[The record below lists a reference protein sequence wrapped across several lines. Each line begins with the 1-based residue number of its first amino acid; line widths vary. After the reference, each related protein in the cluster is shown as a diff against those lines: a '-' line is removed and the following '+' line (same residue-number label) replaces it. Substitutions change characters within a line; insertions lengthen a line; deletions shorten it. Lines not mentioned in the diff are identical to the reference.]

1 MTNGSRNLD
10 IDKNMMIMKRI
21 LFVFGIILMSFSAE
35 AQESKWGNS
44 IADSV
49 SCFQNYNI
57 MGSYYQSKDYA
68 EAYDAWKALYETC
81 PSANI
86 RIYTY
91 GDNIIEAK
99 IKEAADDATKNA
111 LIQELLGLYDAFA
124 INFPK
129 EKSNALSSKAYHFY
143 NYYRKNADSVSKAV
157 VMFEEAK
164 ALLGDTMSVAHT
176 DRYFQANVKEF
187 NKTKDVDRLFEVY
200 NSVLVTLEFNFNTF
214 NVQNYSMEL
223 KADSVLD
230 FIAYAD
236 SIRPGVEVEKNAF
249 DAKLAIYDS
258 INAYNNSS
266 NKRMKKAAKLPPLVK
281 PVMDARMQE
290 LVGVLDK
297 ADELRTK
304 YELDEQGLTSIDKR
318 KISNNEIRLRNI
330 TKVQRNIDKILSP
343 LLTCNKLTLI
353 YNEEAFEQNK
363 DNIDWLKRAG
373 NLLQKERVGAD
384 GELTSCT
391 DNPVFISIA
400 ETLYKI
406 EPSAQAALNMAK
418 LGVNKSDWA
427 MAKKYYTE
435 AIEQEEDLRRKANS
449 YMGLAYVNQKMG
461 SLSSAKSNCLKAG
474 QLRKNWG
481 SPYLY
486 LATLYAE
493 AAGTCGANA
502 VEKNAVYWAAINKL
516 SYARSIDPTVAT
528 KAAKLISAYSQQIPD
543 KGISFQLGYKEGD
556 KISIGCWVNETV
568 SVKFY

>member
-1 MTNGSRNLD
+1 
-10 IDKNMMIMKRI
+10 MKRI
-21 LFVFGIILMSFSAE
+21 LFVFGILLMSYSAQ

-99 IKEAADDATKNA
+99 IKEASDDATKNA
-111 LIQELLGLYDAFA
+111 LIQELLSLYDAFA
-124 INFPK
+124 VHFPK
-129 EKSNALSSKAYHFY
+129 EKANAISSKAYHFY
-143 NYYRKNADSVSKAV
+143 NYYRKNSDSVSKAV

-164 ALLGDTMSVAHT
+164 SLLGDTMSVAHT

-214 NVQNYSMEL
+214 NVENYNIEL

-236 SIRPGVEVEKNAF
+236 SIRPATEAAKAKF
-249 DAKLAIYDS
+249 DATLAVYDS
-258 INAYNNSS
+258 TNAYNNSS
-266 NKRMKKAAKLPPLVK
+266 KKRLKKAEKLAPLVK
-281 PVMDARMQE
+281 PELDATTQE
-290 LVGVLDK
+290 LVSVLEK
-297 ADELRTK
+297 ADELKTK
-304 YELDEQGLTSIDKR
+304 YELDEQGLTSVDKR
-318 KISNNEIRLRNI
+318 KMSNNEIRLRNI
-330 TKVQRNIDKILSP
+330 TKVQRNIEKILSP

-363 DNIDWLKRAG
+363 DNVEWLKRAG
-373 NLLQKERVGAD
+373 NLLQKERLGDD

-400 ETLYKI
+400 ETLYEI

-435 AIEQEEDLRRKANS
+435 AIEQEEDLRRKANT

-461 SLSSAKSNCLKAG
+461 ALSSAKSNCLKAG

-481 SPYLY
+481 NPYLY
-486 LATLYAE
+486 LATIYAD
-493 AAGTCGANA
+493 AAGSCGSNA

-516 SYARSIDPTVAT
+516 SYARSIDPSIAD

-556 KISIGCWVNETV
+556 KITIGCWINEAV

>member
-1 MTNGSRNLD
+1 
-10 IDKNMMIMKRI
+10 MKRI
-21 LFVFGIILMSFSAE
+21 LFVFGILLMSYSAQ

-99 IKEAADDATKNA
+99 IKEASDDATKNA
-111 LIQELLGLYDAFA
+111 LIQELLSLYDAFA
-124 INFPK
+124 VHFPK
-129 EKSNALSSKAYHFY
+129 EKANAISSKAYHFY
-143 NYYRKNADSVSKAV
+143 NYYRKNSDSVSKAV

-164 ALLGDTMSVAHT
+164 SLVGDTMSVAHT

-214 NVQNYSMEL
+214 NVENYNIEL

-236 SIRPGVEVEKNAF
+236 SIRPATEAAKAKF
-249 DAKLAIYDS
+249 DATLAVYDS
-258 INAYNNSS
+258 TNAYNNSS
-266 NKRMKKAAKLPPLVK
+266 KKRLKKAAKLPPLVK
-281 PVMDARMQE
+281 PELDATTQE
-290 LVGVLDK
+290 LVSVLEK
-297 ADELRTK
+297 ADELKTK
-304 YELDEQGLTSIDKR
+304 YELDEQGLTSVDKR
-318 KISNNEIRLRNI
+318 KMSNNEIRLRNI
-330 TKVQRNIDKILSP
+330 TKVQRNIEKILSP

-363 DNIDWLKRAG
+363 DNVEWLKRAG
-373 NLLQKERVGAD
+373 NLLQKERLGDD

-400 ETLYKI
+400 ETLYEI

-435 AIEQEEDLRRKANS
+435 AIEQEEDLRRKANT

-461 SLSSAKSNCLKAG
+461 ALSSAKSNCLKAG

-481 SPYLY
+481 NPYLY
-486 LATLYAE
+486 LATIYAD
-493 AAGTCGANA
+493 AAGSCGSNA

-516 SYARSIDPTVAT
+516 SYARSIDPSIAD

-556 KISIGCWVNETV
+556 KITIGCWINEAV

>member
-1 MTNGSRNLD
+1 
-10 IDKNMMIMKRI
+10 MIMKRI
-21 LFVFGIILMSFSAE
+21 LFVFGILLMSFSAQ

-99 IKEAADDATKNA
+99 IKEASDDASKNA
-111 LIQELLGLYDAFA
+111 LIQELLSLYDAFA
-124 INFPK
+124 VHFPK
-129 EKSNALSSKAYHFY
+129 EKANAISSKAYHFY
-143 NYYRKNADSVSKAV
+143 NYYRKNSDSVSKAV

-164 ALLGDTMSVAHT
+164 SLLGDTMSVAHT

-214 NVQNYSMEL
+214 NVENYTIEL

-236 SIRPGVEVEKNAF
+236 SIRPATELAKAEF
-249 DAKLAIYDS
+249 DAKLAVYDS
-258 INAYNNSS
+258 TNAYNNSS
-266 NKRMKKAAKLPPLVK
+266 KKRIKKAAKLPPLVK
-281 PVMDARMQE
+281 PELDATTQE
-290 LVGVLDK
+290 LISVLEK
-297 ADELRTK
+297 ADELKTK
-304 YELDEQGLTSIDKR
+304 YELDEKGLTSVDKR
-318 KISNNEIRLRNI
+318 KMSNNEIRLRNI
-330 TKVQRNIDKILSP
+330 TKVQRNIEKILSP

-353 YNEEAFEQNK
+353 YNEEAFEENK
-363 DNIDWLKRAG
+363 DNVEWLKRAG
-373 NLLQKERVGAD
+373 NLLQKERVGDD

-400 ETLYKI
+400 ETLYEI

-435 AIEQEEDLRRKANS
+435 AIEQEEDLRRKANT

-461 SLSSAKSNCLKAG
+461 ALSSAKSNCLKAG

-481 SPYLY
+481 NPYLY
-486 LATLYAE
+486 LATIYAD
-493 AAGTCGANA
+493 AAGSCGSNA

-516 SYARSIDPTVAT
+516 SYARSIDPSIAD

-556 KISIGCWVNETV
+556 KINIGCWINETV

>member
-1 MTNGSRNLD
+1 
-10 IDKNMMIMKRI
+10 MIMKRI
-21 LFVFGIILMSFSAE
+21 LFVFGILLMSFSAQ

-68 EAYDAWKALYETC
+68 EAYDAWKALFETC

-99 IKEAADDATKNA
+99 IKETNDDAAKNV
-111 LIQELLGLYDAFA
+111 LIQELLALYDAFA
-124 INFPK
+124 LHFPE
-129 EKSNALSSKAYHFY
+129 EKANAMSSKAYHFY
-143 NYYRKNADSVSKAV
+143 NYYKKDADSISKAV
-157 VMFEEAK
+157 IMFDEAK
-164 ALLGDTMSVAHT
+164 SLLGDTMSVAHT

-200 NSVLVTLEFNFNTF
+200 NSVLVSLEFNFNTF
-214 NVQNYSMEL
+214 NVENYTIEL
-223 KADSVLD
+223 KADSVLG

-236 SIRPGVEVEKNAF
+236 SIRPTAEA
-249 DAKLAIYDS
+249 AKAAYDLELAAYDS
-258 INAYNNSS
+258 TNAYNNSS
-266 NKRMKKAAKLPPLVK
+266 KKRMKQAAKLPPLVK
-281 PVMDARMQE
+281 PEMDAATQA
-290 LVGVLDK
+290 LVSVLEK
-297 ADELRTK
+297 ADELKTK
-304 YELDEQGLTSIDKR
+304 YELDEQGLTSVDKR

-330 TKVQRNIDKILSP
+330 TKVQSNIEKILSP
-343 LLTCNKLTLI
+343 LLTCDKLTLI

-363 DNIDWLKRAG
+363 DNIEWLKRAG
-373 NLLQKERVGAD
+373 NLLQKERVGD
-384 GELTSCT
+384 NGEMTSCT

-400 ETLYKI
+400 ETLYEI

-461 SLSSAKSNCLKAG
+461 ALSAAKSNCLKAG
-474 QLRKNWG
+474 QLRKDWG
-481 SPYLY
+481 NPYLY

-516 SYARSIDPTVAT
+516 SYARSIDPSIAN
-528 KAAKLISAYSQQIPD
+528 KAAKLISAYTQQIPD

-556 KISIGCWVNETV
+556 KINIGCWINETV

>member
-1 MTNGSRNLD
+1 
-10 IDKNMMIMKRI
+10 MIMKRI
-21 LFVFGIILMSFSAE
+21 LFVFGILLMSFSVQ

-99 IKEAADDATKNA
+99 IKEASDDATKNV
-111 LIQELLGLYDAFA
+111 LIQELLSLYDAFA
-124 INFPK
+124 VHFPK
-129 EKSNALSSKAYHFY
+129 EKANALSSKAYHFY
-143 NYYRKNADSVSKAV
+143 NYYRKNSDSVSKAV
-157 VMFEEAK
+157 VMFEQAK
-164 ALLGDTMSVAHT
+164 SLLGDTMSVAHT

-214 NVQNYSMEL
+214 NVESYNIEL
-223 KADSVLD
+223 KADSVLE

-236 SIRPGVEVEKNAF
+236 SIRPTTEAAKAEF
-249 DAKLAIYDS
+249 DATLAVYDS
-258 INAYNNSS
+258 TNAYNNSS
-266 NKRMKKAAKLPPLVK
+266 KKRLKKAAKLPPLVK
-281 PVMDARMQE
+281 PELDATTQE
-290 LVGVLDK
+290 LVSVLEK
-297 ADELRTK
+297 ADELKTK
-304 YELDEQGLTSIDKR
+304 YELDEQGLTSVDKR
-318 KISNNEIRLRNI
+318 KMSNNEIRLRNI
-330 TKVQRNIDKILSP
+330 TKVQRNIEKILSP

-363 DNIDWLKRAG
+363 DNVEWLKRAG
-373 NLLQKERVGAD
+373 NLLQKERMGDD

-400 ETLYKI
+400 ETLYEI

-435 AIEQEEDLRRKANS
+435 AIEQEEDLRRKANT

-461 SLSSAKSNCLKAG
+461 ALSSAKSNCLKAG

-481 SPYLY
+481 NPYLY
-486 LATLYAE
+486 LATIYAD
-493 AAGTCGANA
+493 AAGSCGSNA

-516 SYARSIDPTVAT
+516 SYARSIDPSIAD

-556 KISIGCWVNETV
+556 KINIGCWINEAV

>member
-1 MTNGSRNLD
+1 
-10 IDKNMMIMKRI
+10 MKRI
-21 LFVFGIILMSFSAE
+21 LFVFGILLMSFSAQ

-99 IKEAADDATKNA
+99 IKEASDDATKNA
-111 LIQELLGLYDAFA
+111 LIQELLSLYDAFA
-124 INFPK
+124 VHFPK
-129 EKSNALSSKAYHFY
+129 EKSNAISSKAYHFY
-143 NYYRKNADSVSKAV
+143 NYYRKNSDSVSKAV

-164 ALLGDTMSVAHT
+164 SLLGDTMSVAHT

-214 NVQNYSMEL
+214 NVENYNIEL

-236 SIRPGVEVEKNAF
+236 SIRPATEAAKAKF
-249 DAKLAIYDS
+249 DATLAVYDS
-258 INAYNNSS
+258 TNAYNNSS
-266 NKRMKKAAKLPPLVK
+266 KKRLKKAAKLPPLVK
-281 PVMDARMQE
+281 PELDATTQE
-290 LVGVLDK
+290 LVSVLEK
-297 ADELRTK
+297 ADELKTK
-304 YELDEQGLTSIDKR
+304 YELDEQGLTSVDKR
-318 KISNNEIRLRNI
+318 KMSNNEIRLRNI
-330 TKVQRNIDKILSP
+330 TKVQRNIEKILSP

-363 DNIDWLKRAG
+363 DNVEWLKRAG
-373 NLLQKERVGAD
+373 NLLQKERLGDD

-400 ETLYKI
+400 ETLYEI

-435 AIEQEEDLRRKANS
+435 AIEQEEDLRRKANT

-461 SLSSAKSNCLKAG
+461 ALSSAKSNCLKAG

-481 SPYLY
+481 NPYLY
-486 LATLYAE
+486 LATIYAD
-493 AAGTCGANA
+493 AAGSCGSNA

-516 SYARSIDPTVAT
+516 SYARSIDPSIAD

-556 KISIGCWVNETV
+556 KITIGCWINEAV

>member
-1 MTNGSRNLD
+1 
-10 IDKNMMIMKRI
+10 MKRI
-21 LFVFGIILMSFSAE
+21 LFVFGILLMSFSAQ

-99 IKEAADDATKNA
+99 IKETNDDAAKNV
-111 LIQELLGLYDAFA
+111 LIQELLALYDAFA
-124 INFPK
+124 LHFPE
-129 EKSNALSSKAYHFY
+129 EKANAMSSKAYHFY
-143 NYYRKNADSVSKAV
+143 DYYKKDADSISKAV
-157 VMFEEAK
+157 VMFDEAK
-164 ALLGDTMSVAHT
+164 SLLGDTMSVAHT

-200 NSVLVTLEFNFNTF
+200 NSVLVSLEFNFNTF
-214 NVQNYSMEL
+214 NVENYTIEL
-223 KADSVLD
+223 KADSVLG

-236 SIRPGVEVEKNAF
+236 SIRPTAEA
-249 DAKLAIYDS
+249 AKAAYDLELAAYDS
-258 INAYNNSS
+258 TNAYNNSS
-266 NKRMKKAAKLPPLVK
+266 KKRMKQAAKLPPLVK
-281 PVMDARMQE
+281 PEMDATTQA
-290 LVGVLDK
+290 LVSVLEK
-297 ADELRTK
+297 ADELKTK
-304 YELDEQGLTSIDKR
+304 YELDEQGLTSVDKR

-330 TKVQRNIDKILSP
+330 TKVQSNIEKILSP
-343 LLTCNKLTLI
+343 LLTCDKLTLI

-363 DNIDWLKRAG
+363 DNIEWLKRAG
-373 NLLQKERVGAD
+373 NLLQKERVGD
-384 GELTSCT
+384 NGEMTSCT

-400 ETLYKI
+400 ETLYEI

-461 SLSSAKSNCLKAG
+461 ALSAAKSNCLKAG
-474 QLRKNWG
+474 QLRKDWG
-481 SPYLY
+481 NPYLY

-516 SYARSIDPTVAT
+516 SYARSIDPSIAN
-528 KAAKLISAYSQQIPD
+528 KAAKLISAYTQQIPD

-556 KISIGCWVNETV
+556 KINIGCWINETV

>member
-10 IDKNMMIMKRI
+10 IDKNVMIMKRI
-21 LFVFGIILMSFSAE
+21 LFVFGILLMSFSAQ

-99 IKEAADDATKNA
+99 IKEASDDATKNV
-111 LIQELLGLYDAFA
+111 LIQELLSLYDAFA
-124 INFPK
+124 VHFPK
-129 EKSNALSSKAYHFY
+129 EKANAISSKAYHFY
-143 NYYRKNADSVSKAV
+143 NYYRNNSDSVSKAV

-164 ALLGDTMSVAHT
+164 SLLGDSMSVAHT
-176 DRYFQANVKEF
+176 YGYFQANVKEF
-187 NKTKDVDRLFEVY
+187 NKTKDVNRLFEVY
-200 NSVLVTLEFNFNTF
+200 NSVLVTLEFDFNTF
-214 NVQNYSMEL
+214 NVENYNIQL

-236 SIRPGVEVEKNAF
+236 SIRPATEVAKAEF

-258 INAYNNSS
+258 TNAYNNSS
-266 NKRMKKAAKLPPLVK
+266 KKRIKKAAKLPPLVK
-281 PVMDARMQE
+281 PELDATTQE
-290 LVGVLDK
+290 LVSVLEK

-304 YELDEQGLTSIDKR
+304 YELDEQGLTSVDKR

-330 TKVQRNIDKILSP
+330 TKVQRNIEKILSP
-343 LLTCNKLTLI
+343 LLTCEKLTLI
-353 YNEEAFEQNK
+353 YNDAAFEENK
-363 DNIDWLKRAG
+363 DDIEWLKRAG
-373 NLLQKERVGAD
+373 NLLQKERVGDD

-400 ETLYKI
+400 ETLYEL
-406 EPSAQAALNMAK
+406 EPSAQAALKMAK
-418 LGVNKSDWA
+418 LDVNKGDWA

-435 AIEQEEDLRRKANS
+435 AIEQEEDLRRKANT

-461 SLSSAKSNCLKAG
+461 ALSSAKSNCLKAG

-486 LATLYAE
+486 LATIYAD
-493 AAGTCGANA
+493 AAGSCGSNA

-516 SYARSIDPTVAT
+516 SYARSIDPSIAD
-528 KAAKLISAYSQQIPD
+528 KAAKLISVYSQQIPD

-556 KISIGCWVNETV
+556 KINIGCWINETV

>member
-1 MTNGSRNLD
+1 
-10 IDKNMMIMKRI
+10 MIMKRI
-21 LFVFGIILMSFSAE
+21 LFVFGILLMSFSAQ

-99 IKEAADDATKNA
+99 IKEASDDASKNA
-111 LIQELLGLYDAFA
+111 LIQELLSLYDAFA
-124 INFPK
+124 VHFPK
-129 EKSNALSSKAYHFY
+129 EKANAISSKAYHFY
-143 NYYRKNADSVSKAV
+143 NYYRKNSDSVSKAV

-164 ALLGDTMSVAHT
+164 SLLGDTMSVAHT

-214 NVQNYSMEL
+214 NVENYNIEL

-236 SIRPGVEVEKNAF
+236 SIRPATEAAKAKF
-249 DAKLAIYDS
+249 DATLAVYDS
-258 INAYNNSS
+258 TNAYNNSS
-266 NKRMKKAAKLPPLVK
+266 KKRLKKAAKLAPLVK
-281 PVMDARMQE
+281 PELDATTQE
-290 LVGVLDK
+290 LVSVLEK
-297 ADELRTK
+297 ADELKTK
-304 YELDEQGLTSIDKR
+304 YELDEQGLTSVDKR
-318 KISNNEIRLRNI
+318 KMSNNEIRLRNI
-330 TKVQRNIDKILSP
+330 TKVQRNIEKILSP

-363 DNIDWLKRAG
+363 DNVEWLKRAG
-373 NLLQKERVGAD
+373 NLLQKERLGDD

-400 ETLYKI
+400 ETLYEI

-435 AIEQEEDLRRKANS
+435 AIEQEEDLRRKANT

-461 SLSSAKSNCLKAG
+461 ALSSAKSNCLKAG

-481 SPYLY
+481 NPYLY
-486 LATLYAE
+486 LATIYAD
-493 AAGTCGANA
+493 AAGSCGSNA

-516 SYARSIDPTVAT
+516 SYARSIDPSIAD

-556 KISIGCWVNETV
+556 KIKLGCWINETV

>member
-1 MTNGSRNLD
+1 
-10 IDKNMMIMKRI
+10 MKRI
-21 LFVFGIILMSFSAE
+21 LFVFGILLMSYSAQ

-99 IKEAADDATKNA
+99 IKEASDDATKNA
-111 LIQELLGLYDAFA
+111 LIQELLSLYDAFA
-124 INFPK
+124 VHFPK
-129 EKSNALSSKAYHFY
+129 EKANAISSKAYHFY
-143 NYYRKNADSVSKAV
+143 NYYRKNSDSVSKAV

-164 ALLGDTMSVAHT
+164 SLLGDTMSVAHT

-214 NVQNYSMEL
+214 NVENYNIEL
-223 KADSVLD
+223 KADYVLD

-236 SIRPGVEVEKNAF
+236 SIRPATEAAKAKF
-249 DAKLAIYDS
+249 DATLAVYDS
-258 INAYNNSS
+258 TNAYNNSS
-266 NKRMKKAAKLPPLVK
+266 KKRLKKAAKLPPLVK
-281 PVMDARMQE
+281 PELDATTQE
-290 LVGVLDK
+290 LVSVLEK
-297 ADELRTK
+297 ADELKTK
-304 YELDEQGLTSIDKR
+304 YELDEQGLTSVDKR
-318 KISNNEIRLRNI
+318 KMSNNEIRLRNI
-330 TKVQRNIDKILSP
+330 TKVQRNIEKILSP

-363 DNIDWLKRAG
+363 DNVEWLKRAG
-373 NLLQKERVGAD
+373 NLLQKERLGDD

-400 ETLYKI
+400 ETLYEI

-435 AIEQEEDLRRKANS
+435 AIEQEEDLRRKANT

-461 SLSSAKSNCLKAG
+461 ALSSAKSNCLKAG

-481 SPYLY
+481 NPYLY
-486 LATLYAE
+486 LATIYAD
-493 AAGTCGANA
+493 AAGSCGSNA

-516 SYARSIDPTVAT
+516 SYARSIDPSIAD

-556 KISIGCWVNETV
+556 KITIGCWINEAV

>member
-1 MTNGSRNLD
+1 
-10 IDKNMMIMKRI
+10 MKRI
-21 LFVFGIILMSFSAE
+21 LFVFGILLMSYSAQ

-99 IKEAADDATKNA
+99 IKEASDDATKNA
-111 LIQELLGLYDAFA
+111 LIQELLSLYDAFA
-124 INFPK
+124 VHFPK
-129 EKSNALSSKAYHFY
+129 EKANAISSKAYHFY
-143 NYYRKNADSVSKAV
+143 NYYRKNSDSVSKAV

-164 ALLGDTMSVAHT
+164 SLLGDTMSVAHT

-214 NVQNYSMEL
+214 NVENYNIEL

-236 SIRPGVEVEKNAF
+236 SIRPATEAAKAKF
-249 DAKLAIYDS
+249 DATLAVYDS
-258 INAYNNSS
+258 TNAYNNSS
-266 NKRMKKAAKLPPLVK
+266 KKRLKKAAKLPPLVK
-281 PVMDARMQE
+281 PELDATTQE
-290 LVGVLDK
+290 LVSVLEK
-297 ADELRTK
+297 ADELKTK
-304 YELDEQGLTSIDKR
+304 YELDEQGLTSVDKR
-318 KISNNEIRLRNI
+318 KMSNNEIRLRNI
-330 TKVQRNIDKILSP
+330 TKVQRNIEKILSP

-363 DNIDWLKRAG
+363 DNVEWLKRAG
-373 NLLQKERVGAD
+373 NLLQKERMGDD

-400 ETLYKI
+400 ETLYEI

-435 AIEQEEDLRRKANS
+435 AIEQEEDLRRKANT

-461 SLSSAKSNCLKAG
+461 ALSSAKSNCLKAG

-481 SPYLY
+481 NPYLY
-486 LATLYAE
+486 LATIYAD
-493 AAGTCGANA
+493 AAGSCGSNA

-516 SYARSIDPTVAT
+516 SYARSIDPSIAD

-556 KISIGCWVNETV
+556 KITIGCWINEAV

>member
-1 MTNGSRNLD
+1 
-10 IDKNMMIMKRI
+10 MKRI
-21 LFVFGIILMSFSAE
+21 LFVFGILLMSFSAQ

-99 IKEAADDATKNA
+99 IKETNDDAAKNV
-111 LIQELLGLYDAFA
+111 LIQELLALYDAFA
-124 INFPK
+124 LHFPE
-129 EKSNALSSKAYHFY
+129 EKANAMSSKAYHFY
-143 NYYRKNADSVSKAV
+143 NYYKKDADSISKAV
-157 VMFEEAK
+157 VMFDEAK
-164 ALLGDTMSVAHT
+164 SLLGDTMSVAHT

-200 NSVLVTLEFNFNTF
+200 NSVLVSLEFNFNTF
-214 NVQNYSMEL
+214 NVENYTIEL
-223 KADSVLD
+223 KADSVLG

-236 SIRPGVEVEKNAF
+236 SIRPTAEA
-249 DAKLAIYDS
+249 AKAAYELELAAYDS
-258 INAYNNSS
+258 TNAYNNSS
-266 NKRMKKAAKLPPLVK
+266 KKRMKQAAKLPPLVK
-281 PVMDARMQE
+281 PEMDATTQE
-290 LVGVLDK
+290 LVSVLEK
-297 ADELRTK
+297 ADELKTK
-304 YELDEQGLTSIDKR
+304 YELDEQGLTSVDKR

-330 TKVQRNIDKILSP
+330 SKVQSNIEKILSP

-363 DNIDWLKRAG
+363 DNIEWLKRAG
-373 NLLQKERVGAD
+373 NLLQKERVGD
-384 GELTSCT
+384 NGEMTSCT

-400 ETLYKI
+400 ETLYEI

-461 SLSSAKSNCLKAG
+461 ALSAAKSNCLKAG
-474 QLRKNWG
+474 QLRKDWG
-481 SPYLY
+481 NPYLY

-516 SYARSIDPTVAT
+516 SYARSIDPSIAN
-528 KAAKLISAYSQQIPD
+528 KAAKLISAYTQQIPD

-556 KISIGCWVNETV
+556 KINIGCWINETV

>member
-1 MTNGSRNLD
+1 
-10 IDKNMMIMKRI
+10 MKRI
-21 LFVFGIILMSFSAE
+21 LFVFGILLMSFSAQ

-99 IKEAADDATKNA
+99 IKETNDDAAKNV
-111 LIQELLGLYDAFA
+111 LIQELLALYDAFA
-124 INFPK
+124 LHFPE
-129 EKSNALSSKAYHFY
+129 EKANAMSSKAYHFY
-143 NYYRKNADSVSKAV
+143 NYYKKDADSISKAV
-157 VMFEEAK
+157 VMFDEAK
-164 ALLGDTMSVAHT
+164 SLLGDTMSVAHT

-200 NSVLVTLEFNFNTF
+200 NSVLVSLEFNFNTF
-214 NVQNYSMEL
+214 NVENYTIEL
-223 KADSVLD
+223 KADSVLG

-236 SIRPGVEVEKNAF
+236 SIRPTAEA
-249 DAKLAIYDS
+249 AKAAYDLELAAYDS
-258 INAYNNSS
+258 TNAYNNSS
-266 NKRMKKAAKLPPLVK
+266 KKRMKQAAKLPPLVK
-281 PVMDARMQE
+281 PEMDATTQA
-290 LVGVLDK
+290 LVSVLEK
-297 ADELRTK
+297 ADELKTK
-304 YELDEQGLTSIDKR
+304 YELDEQGLTSVDKR

-330 TKVQRNIDKILSP
+330 TKVQSNIEKILSP
-343 LLTCNKLTLI
+343 LLTCDKLTLI

-363 DNIDWLKRAG
+363 DNIEWLKRAG
-373 NLLQKERVGAD
+373 NLLQKERVGD
-384 GELTSCT
+384 NGEMTSCT

-400 ETLYKI
+400 ETLYEI

-461 SLSSAKSNCLKAG
+461 ALSAAKSNCLKAG
-474 QLRKNWG
+474 QLRKDWG
-481 SPYLY
+481 NPYLY

-516 SYARSIDPTVAT
+516 SYARSVDPSIAN
-528 KAAKLISAYSQQIPD
+528 KAAKLISAYTQQIPD

-556 KISIGCWVNETV
+556 KINIGCWINETV

>member
-1 MTNGSRNLD
+1 
-10 IDKNMMIMKRI
+10 MIMKRI
-21 LFVFGIILMSFSAE
+21 LFVFGILLMSFSAQ

-99 IKEAADDATKNA
+99 IKETNDDAAKNV
-111 LIQELLGLYDAFA
+111 LIQELLALYDAFA
-124 INFPK
+124 LHFPE
-129 EKSNALSSKAYHFY
+129 EKANAMSSKAYHFY
-143 NYYRKNADSVSKAV
+143 NYYKKDADSISKAV
-157 VMFEEAK
+157 VMFDEAK
-164 ALLGDTMSVAHT
+164 SLLGDTMSVAHT

-200 NSVLVTLEFNFNTF
+200 NSVLVSLEFNFNTF
-214 NVQNYSMEL
+214 NVENYTIEL
-223 KADSVLD
+223 KADSVLG

-236 SIRPGVEVEKNAF
+236 SIRPMAEA
-249 DAKLAIYDS
+249 AKAAYELELAAYDS
-258 INAYNNSS
+258 TNAYNNSS
-266 NKRMKKAAKLPPLVK
+266 KKRMKQAAKLPPLVK
-281 PVMDARMQE
+281 PEMDATTQE
-290 LVGVLDK
+290 LVSVLEK
-297 ADELRTK
+297 ADELKTK
-304 YELDEQGLTSIDKR
+304 YELDEQGLTSVDKR

-330 TKVQRNIDKILSP
+330 SKVQSNIEKILSP

-363 DNIDWLKRAG
+363 DNIEWLKRAG
-373 NLLQKERVGAD
+373 NLLQKERVGD
-384 GELTSCT
+384 NGEMTSCT

-400 ETLYKI
+400 ETLYEI

-461 SLSSAKSNCLKAG
+461 ALSAAKSNCLKAG
-474 QLRKNWG
+474 QLRKDWG

-516 SYARSIDPTVAT
+516 SYARSIDPSIAN
-528 KAAKLISAYSQQIPD
+528 KAAKLISAYTQQIPD

-556 KISIGCWVNETV
+556 KINIGCWINETV

>member
-1 MTNGSRNLD
+1 
-10 IDKNMMIMKRI
+10 MIMKRI
-21 LFVFGIILMSFSAE
+21 LFVFGILLMSFSVQ

-99 IKEAADDATKNA
+99 IKETNDDAAKNV
-111 LIQELLGLYDAFA
+111 LIQELLALYDAFA
-124 INFPK
+124 LHFPE
-129 EKSNALSSKAYHFY
+129 EKANAMSSKAYHFY
-143 NYYRKNADSVSKAV
+143 NYYKKDADSISKAV
-157 VMFEEAK
+157 VMFDEAK
-164 ALLGDTMSVAHT
+164 SLLGDTMSVAHT

-200 NSVLVTLEFNFNTF
+200 NSVLVSLEFNFNTF
-214 NVQNYSMEL
+214 NVENYTIEL
-223 KADSVLD
+223 KADSVLG

-236 SIRPGVEVEKNAF
+236 SIRPTAEA
-249 DAKLAIYDS
+249 AKAAYDLELAAYDS
-258 INAYNNSS
+258 TNAYNNSS
-266 NKRMKKAAKLPPLVK
+266 KKRMKQAAKLPPLVK
-281 PVMDARMQE
+281 PEMDATTQA
-290 LVGVLDK
+290 LVSVLEK
-297 ADELRTK
+297 ADELKTK
-304 YELDEQGLTSIDKR
+304 YELDEQGLTSVDKR

-330 TKVQRNIDKILSP
+330 TKVQSNIEKILSP
-343 LLTCNKLTLI
+343 LLTCDKLTLI

-363 DNIDWLKRAG
+363 DNIEWLKRAG
-373 NLLQKERVGAD
+373 NLLQKERVGD
-384 GELTSCT
+384 NGEMTSCT

-400 ETLYKI
+400 ETLYEI

-461 SLSSAKSNCLKAG
+461 ALSAAKSNCLKAG
-474 QLRKNWG
+474 QLRKDWG
-481 SPYLY
+481 NPYLY

-516 SYARSIDPTVAT
+516 SYARSIDPSIAN
-528 KAAKLISAYSQQIPD
+528 KAAKLISAYTQQIPD

-556 KISIGCWVNETV
+556 KINIGCWINETV

>member
-1 MTNGSRNLD
+1 
-10 IDKNMMIMKRI
+10 MKRI
-21 LFVFGIILMSFSAE
+21 LFVFGILLMSFSVQ

-99 IKEAADDATKNA
+99 IKEASDDATKNA
-111 LIQELLGLYDAFA
+111 LIQELLSLYDAFA
-124 INFPK
+124 VHFPE
-129 EKSNALSSKAYHFY
+129 EKANAISSKAYHFY
-143 NYYRKNADSVSKAV
+143 NYYRKNSDSVSKAV

-164 ALLGDTMSVAHT
+164 SLLGDTMSVAHT

-214 NVQNYSMEL
+214 NVENYNIEL
-223 KADSVLD
+223 QADSVLG

-236 SIRPGVEVEKNAF
+236 SIRPNTEAAKAEY
-249 DAKLAIYDS
+249 DAKLAVYDS
-258 INAYNNSS
+258 TNTYNNASK
-266 NKRMKKAAKLPPLVK
+266 KRIKKAAKLPPLVK
-281 PVMDARMQE
+281 PELDATVEE
-290 LVGVLDK
+290 LVSVLEK
-297 ADELRTK
+297 ADELKTK
-304 YELDEQGLTSIDKR
+304 YELDQQGLTSVDKR
-318 KISNNEIRLRNI
+318 KMSNNEIRLRNI
-330 TKVQRNIDKILSP
+330 TKVQRNIEKILSP

-363 DNIDWLKRAG
+363 DNIEWLKRAG
-373 NLLQKERVGAD
+373 NLLQKERVGDD

-400 ETLYKI
+400 ETLYEI

-435 AIEQEEDLRRKANS
+435 AIEQEEDLRRKANT

-461 SLSSAKSNCLKAG
+461 ALSSAKSNCLKAG

-481 SPYLY
+481 NPYLY
-486 LATLYAE
+486 LATIYAD
-493 AAGTCGANA
+493 AAGSCGSNA

-516 SYARSIDPTVAT
+516 SYARSIDPSIAD

-556 KISIGCWVNETV
+556 KINIGCWINETV

>member
-1 MTNGSRNLD
+1 
-10 IDKNMMIMKRI
+10 MKRI
-21 LFVFGIILMSFSAE
+21 LFVFGILLMSFSAQ

-99 IKEAADDATKNA
+99 IKEASDDASKNA
-111 LIQELLGLYDAFA
+111 LIQELLSLYDAFA
-124 INFPK
+124 VHFPK
-129 EKSNALSSKAYHFY
+129 EKANAISSKAYHFY
-143 NYYRKNADSVSKAV
+143 NYYRKNSDSVSKAV

-164 ALLGDTMSVAHT
+164 SLLGDTMSVAHT

-214 NVQNYSMEL
+214 NVENYTIEL

-236 SIRPGVEVEKNAF
+236 SIRPATELAKAEF
-249 DAKLAIYDS
+249 DANLAVYDS
-258 INAYNNSS
+258 TNAYNNSS
-266 NKRMKKAAKLPPLVK
+266 KKRIKKAAKLPPLVK
-281 PVMDARMQE
+281 PELDATTEE
-290 LVGVLDK
+290 LVSVLEK
-297 ADELRTK
+297 ADELKTK
-304 YELDEQGLTSIDKR
+304 YELDEKGLTSVDKR
-318 KISNNEIRLRNI
+318 KMSNNEIRLRNI
-330 TKVQRNIDKILSP
+330 TKVQRNIEKILSP

-353 YNEEAFEQNK
+353 YNEEAFEENK
-363 DNIDWLKRAG
+363 DNVEWLKRAG
-373 NLLQKERVGAD
+373 NLLQKERVGDD

-400 ETLYKI
+400 ETLYEI

-435 AIEQEEDLRRKANS
+435 AIEQEEDLRRKANT

-461 SLSSAKSNCLKAG
+461 ALSSAKSNCLKAG

-481 SPYLY
+481 NPYLY
-486 LATLYAE
+486 LATIYAD
-493 AAGTCGANA
+493 AAGSCGSNA

-516 SYARSIDPTVAT
+516 SYARSIDPSIAD

-556 KISIGCWVNETV
+556 KINIGCWINETV

>member
-1 MTNGSRNLD
+1 
-10 IDKNMMIMKRI
+10 MKRI
-21 LFVFGIILMSFSAE
+21 LFVFGILLMSFSAQ

-99 IKEAADDATKNA
+99 IKETNDDAAKNV
-111 LIQELLGLYDAFA
+111 LIQELLALYDAFA
-124 INFPK
+124 LHFPE
-129 EKSNALSSKAYHFY
+129 EKANAMSSKAYHFY
-143 NYYRKNADSVSKAV
+143 NYYKKDADSISKAV
-157 VMFEEAK
+157 VMFDEAK
-164 ALLGDTMSVAHT
+164 SLLGDTMSVAHT

-200 NSVLVTLEFNFNTF
+200 NSVLVSLEFNFNTF
-214 NVQNYSMEL
+214 NVENYTIEL
-223 KADSVLD
+223 KADSVLG

-236 SIRPGVEVEKNAF
+236 SIRPTAEA
-249 DAKLAIYDS
+249 AKASHDLELAAYDS
-258 INAYNNSS
+258 TNAYNNSS
-266 NKRMKKAAKLPPLVK
+266 KKRMKQAAKLPPLVK
-281 PVMDARMQE
+281 PEMDATTQA
-290 LVGVLDK
+290 LVSVLEK
-297 ADELRTK
+297 ADELKTK
-304 YELDEQGLTSIDKR
+304 YELDEQGLTSVDKR

-330 TKVQRNIDKILSP
+330 TKVQSNIEKILSP
-343 LLTCNKLTLI
+343 LLTCDKLTLI

-363 DNIDWLKRAG
+363 DNIEWLKRAG
-373 NLLQKERVGAD
+373 NLLQKERVGD
-384 GELTSCT
+384 NGEMTSCT

-400 ETLYKI
+400 ETLYEI

-461 SLSSAKSNCLKAG
+461 ALSAAKSNCLKAG
-474 QLRKNWG
+474 QLRKDWG
-481 SPYLY
+481 NPYLY

-516 SYARSIDPTVAT
+516 SYARSIDPSIAN
-528 KAAKLISAYSQQIPD
+528 KAAKLISAYTQQIPD

-556 KISIGCWVNETV
+556 KINIGCWINETV

>member
-1 MTNGSRNLD
+1 
-10 IDKNMMIMKRI
+10 MKRI
-21 LFVFGIILMSFSAE
+21 LFVFGILLMSYSAQ

-99 IKEAADDATKNA
+99 IKEASDDATKNA
-111 LIQELLGLYDAFA
+111 LIQELLSLYDAFA
-124 INFPK
+124 VHFPK
-129 EKSNALSSKAYHFY
+129 EKANAISSKAYHFY
-143 NYYRKNADSVSKAV
+143 NYYRKNSDSVSKAV

-164 ALLGDTMSVAHT
+164 SLLGDTMSVAHT

-214 NVQNYSMEL
+214 NVENYNIEL

-236 SIRPGVEVEKNAF
+236 SIRPATEAAKAKF
-249 DAKLAIYDS
+249 DATLAVYDS
-258 INAYNNSS
+258 TNAYNNSS
-266 NKRMKKAAKLPPLVK
+266 KKRLKKSAKLPPLVK
-281 PVMDARMQE
+281 PELDATTQE
-290 LVGVLDK
+290 LVSVLEK
-297 ADELRTK
+297 ADELKTK
-304 YELDEQGLTSIDKR
+304 YELDEQGLTSVDKR
-318 KISNNEIRLRNI
+318 KMSNNEIRLRNI
-330 TKVQRNIDKILSP
+330 TKVQRNIEKILSP

-363 DNIDWLKRAG
+363 DNVEWLKRAG
-373 NLLQKERVGAD
+373 NLLQKERLGDD

-400 ETLYKI
+400 ETLYEI

-435 AIEQEEDLRRKANS
+435 AIEQEEDLRRKANT

-461 SLSSAKSNCLKAG
+461 ALSSAKSNCLKAG

-481 SPYLY
+481 NPYLY
-486 LATLYAE
+486 LATIYAD
-493 AAGTCGANA
+493 AAGSCGSNA

-516 SYARSIDPTVAT
+516 SYARSIDPSIAD

-556 KISIGCWVNETV
+556 KITIGCWINEAV

>member
-1 MTNGSRNLD
+1 
-10 IDKNMMIMKRI
+10 MKRI
-21 LFVFGIILMSFSAE
+21 LFVFGILLMSYSAQ

-99 IKEAADDATKNA
+99 IKEASDDATKNA
-111 LIQELLGLYDAFA
+111 LIQELLSLYDAFA
-124 INFPK
+124 VHFPK
-129 EKSNALSSKAYHFY
+129 EKANAISSKAYHFY
-143 NYYRKNADSVSKAV
+143 NYYRKNSDSVSKAV

-164 ALLGDTMSVAHT
+164 SLLGDTMSVAHT

-200 NSVLVTLEFNFNTF
+200 NSVLVALEFNFNTF
-214 NVQNYSMEL
+214 NVENYNIEL

-236 SIRPGVEVEKNAF
+236 SIRPATEAAKAKF
-249 DAKLAIYDS
+249 DATLAVYDS
-258 INAYNNSS
+258 TNAYNNSS
-266 NKRMKKAAKLPPLVK
+266 KKRLKKAAKLPPLVK
-281 PVMDARMQE
+281 PELDATTQE
-290 LVGVLDK
+290 LVSVLEK
-297 ADELRTK
+297 ADELKTK
-304 YELDEQGLTSIDKR
+304 YELDEQGLTSVDKR
-318 KISNNEIRLRNI
+318 KMSNNEIRLRNI
-330 TKVQRNIDKILSP
+330 TKVQRNIEKILSP

-363 DNIDWLKRAG
+363 DNVEWLKRAG
-373 NLLQKERVGAD
+373 NLLQKERLGDD

-400 ETLYKI
+400 ETLYEI

-435 AIEQEEDLRRKANS
+435 AIEQEEDLRRKANT

-461 SLSSAKSNCLKAG
+461 ALSSAKSNCLKAG

-481 SPYLY
+481 NPYLY
-486 LATLYAE
+486 LATIYAD
-493 AAGTCGANA
+493 AAGSCGSNA

-516 SYARSIDPTVAT
+516 SYARSIDPSIAD

-556 KISIGCWVNETV
+556 KITIGCWINEAV

>member
-1 MTNGSRNLD
+1 
-10 IDKNMMIMKRI
+10 MKRI
-21 LFVFGIILMSFSAE
+21 LFVLGILLVSLTTQ

-99 IKEAADDATKNA
+99 IKEAGDDASKNA
-111 LIQELLGLYDAFA
+111 LIQELLGLYDTFA
-124 INFPK
+124 VHFPE
-129 EKSNALSSKAYHFY
+129 EKSNAMSSKAYHFY

-164 ALLGDTMSVAHT
+164 SLLGDTMSVAHT

-200 NSVLVTLEFNFNTF
+200 NSVLVSLEFNFNTF
-214 NVQNYSMEL
+214 NVENYNIEL

-236 SIRPGVEVEKNAF
+236 SIRPSAEA
-249 DAKLAIYDS
+249 AKAAYQAEMAVYDS
-258 INAYNNSS
+258 TNAYNNSS
-266 NKRMKKAAKLPPLVK
+266 KKRMKQAAKLPPLVK
-281 PVMDARMQE
+281 PEMETGAQE
-290 LVGVLDK
+290 LVSVIEK
-297 ADELRTK
+297 ADELKTK
-304 YELDEQGLTSIDKR
+304 YELDEQGLTSVDKR

-330 TKVQRNIDKILSP
+330 TKVQRNIEKILSP
-343 LLTCNKLTLI
+343 LLTCEKLTLI
-353 YNEEAFEQNK
+353 YNDAAFEENK
-363 DNIDWLKRAG
+363 DDIEWLKRAG
-373 NLLQKERVGAD
+373 NLLQKERVGED

-400 ETLYKI
+400 ETLYEI

-418 LGVNKSDWA
+418 LGVNKGDWA

-449 YMGLAYVNQKMG
+449 YMGLAYVNQKLG
-461 SLSSAKSNCLKAG
+461 SLSAAKVNYIKAG
-474 QLRKNWG
+474 QLRKDWG
-481 SPYLY
+481 NPYLY

-516 SYARSIDPTVAT
+516 SYARSIDPSVAS

-556 KISIGCWVNETV
+556 KINIGCWINETV

>member
-1 MTNGSRNLD
+1 MTNGSKNLD
-10 IDKNMMIMKRI
+10 TDKNAIVMKRI
-21 LFVFGIILMSFSAE
+21 LFVLGILLISLTTQ

-99 IKEAADDATKNA
+99 IKEAGDDASKNA
-111 LIQELLGLYDAFA
+111 LIQELLGLYDTFA
-124 INFPK
+124 VHFPE
-129 EKSNALSSKAYHFY
+129 EKSNAMSSKAYHFY

-164 ALLGDTMSVAHT
+164 SLLGDTMSVAHT

-200 NSVLVTLEFNFNTF
+200 NSVLVSLEFNFNTF
-214 NVQNYSMEL
+214 NVENYNIEL

-236 SIRPGVEVEKNAF
+236 SIRPSAEA
-249 DAKLAIYDS
+249 AKAAYQAEMAVYDS
-258 INAYNNSS
+258 TNAYNNSS
-266 NKRMKKAAKLPPLVK
+266 KKRMKQAAKLPPLVK
-281 PVMDARMQE
+281 PEMETGAQE
-290 LVGVLDK
+290 LVSVIEK
-297 ADELRTK
+297 ADELKTK
-304 YELDEQGLTSIDKR
+304 YELDEQGLTSVDKR

-330 TKVQRNIDKILSP
+330 TKVQHNIEKILSP
-343 LLTCNKLTLI
+343 LLTCEKLTLI
-353 YNEEAFEQNK
+353 YNDAAFEENK
-363 DNIDWLKRAG
+363 DDIEWLKRAG
-373 NLLQKERVGAD
+373 NLLQKERVGED

-400 ETLYKI
+400 ETLYEI

-418 LGVNKSDWA
+418 LGVNKGDWA

-449 YMGLAYVNQKMG
+449 YMGLAYVNQKLG
-461 SLSSAKSNCLKAG
+461 SLSAAKVNYIKAG
-474 QLRKNWG
+474 QLRKDWG
-481 SPYLY
+481 NPYLY

-516 SYARSIDPTVAT
+516 SYARSIDPSVAS

-556 KISIGCWVNETV
+556 KINIGCWINETV

>member
-1 MTNGSRNLD
+1 
-10 IDKNMMIMKRI
+10 MKRI
-21 LFVFGIILMSFSAE
+21 LFVFGILLMSYSAQ

-99 IKEAADDATKNA
+99 IKEASDDATKNA
-111 LIQELLGLYDAFA
+111 LIQELLSLYDAFA
-124 INFPK
+124 VHFPK
-129 EKSNALSSKAYHFY
+129 EKANAISSKAYHFY
-143 NYYRKNADSVSKAV
+143 NYYRKNSDSVSKAV

-164 ALLGDTMSVAHT
+164 SLLGDTMSVAHT

-214 NVQNYSMEL
+214 NVENYNIEL

-236 SIRPGVEVEKNAF
+236 SIRPATKAAKAKF
-249 DAKLAIYDS
+249 DATLAVYDS
-258 INAYNNSS
+258 TNAYNNSS
-266 NKRMKKAAKLPPLVK
+266 KKRLKKAAKLPPLVK
-281 PVMDARMQE
+281 PELDATTQE
-290 LVGVLDK
+290 LVSVLEK
-297 ADELRTK
+297 ADELKTK
-304 YELDEQGLTSIDKR
+304 YELDEQGLTSVDKR
-318 KISNNEIRLRNI
+318 KMSNNEIRLRNI
-330 TKVQRNIDKILSP
+330 TKVQRNIEKILSP

-363 DNIDWLKRAG
+363 DNVEWLKRAG
-373 NLLQKERVGAD
+373 NLLQKERLGDD

-400 ETLYKI
+400 ETLYEI

-435 AIEQEEDLRRKANS
+435 AIEQEEDLRRKANT

-461 SLSSAKSNCLKAG
+461 ALSSAKSNCLKAG

-481 SPYLY
+481 NPYLY
-486 LATLYAE
+486 LATIYAD
-493 AAGTCGANA
+493 AAGSCGSNA

-516 SYARSIDPTVAT
+516 SYARSIDPSIAD

-556 KISIGCWVNETV
+556 KITIGCWINEAV

>member
-1 MTNGSRNLD
+1 
-10 IDKNMMIMKRI
+10 MKRI
-21 LFVFGIILMSFSAE
+21 LFVFGILLMSFSAQ

-99 IKEAADDATKNA
+99 IKEASDDASKNA
-111 LIQELLGLYDAFA
+111 LIQELLSLYDAFA
-124 INFPK
+124 VHFPK
-129 EKSNALSSKAYHFY
+129 EKANAISSKAYHFY
-143 NYYRKNADSVSKAV
+143 NYYRKNSDSVSKAV

-164 ALLGDTMSVAHT
+164 SLLGDTMSVAHT

-214 NVQNYSMEL
+214 NVENYTIEL

-236 SIRPGVEVEKNAF
+236 SIRPATELAKAEF
-249 DAKLAIYDS
+249 DANLAVYDS
-258 INAYNNSS
+258 TNAYNNSS
-266 NKRMKKAAKLPPLVK
+266 KKRIKKAAKLPPLVK
-281 PVMDARMQE
+281 PELDATTEE
-290 LVGVLDK
+290 LVSVLEK
-297 ADELRTK
+297 ADELKTK
-304 YELDEQGLTSIDKR
+304 YELDEKGLTSVDKR
-318 KISNNEIRLRNI
+318 KMSNNEIRLRNI
-330 TKVQRNIDKILSP
+330 TKVQRNIEKILSP

-353 YNEEAFEQNK
+353 YNEEAFEENK
-363 DNIDWLKRAG
+363 DNVEWLKRAG
-373 NLLQKERVGAD
+373 NLLQKERVGDD

-400 ETLYKI
+400 ETLYEI

-435 AIEQEEDLRRKANS
+435 AIEQEEDLRRKANT

-461 SLSSAKSNCLKAG
+461 ALSSAKSNCLKAG

-481 SPYLY
+481 NPYLY
-486 LATLYAE
+486 LATIYAD
-493 AAGTCGANA
+493 AAGSCGSNA

-516 SYARSIDPTVAT
+516 SYARSIDPSIAD

-556 KISIGCWVNETV
+556 KIKLGCWINETV

>member
-10 IDKNMMIMKRI
+10 IDKNVMIMKRI
-21 LFVFGIILMSFSAE
+21 LFVFGILLVSFSAQ

-99 IKEAADDATKNA
+99 IKEASDDATKNV
-111 LIQELLGLYDAFA
+111 LIQELLSLYDAFA
-124 INFPK
+124 VHFPK
-129 EKSNALSSKAYHFY
+129 EKANAISSKAYHFY
-143 NYYRKNADSVSKAV
+143 NYYRNNSDSVSKAV

-164 ALLGDTMSVAHT
+164 SLLGDSMSVAHT
-176 DRYFQANVKEF
+176 YGYFQANVKEF
-187 NKTKDVDRLFEVY
+187 NKTKDVNRLFEVY
-200 NSVLVTLEFNFNTF
+200 NSVLVTLEFDFNTF
-214 NVQNYSMEL
+214 NVENYNIQL

-236 SIRPGVEVEKNAF
+236 SIRPATEVAKAEF

-258 INAYNNSS
+258 TNAYNNSS
-266 NKRMKKAAKLPPLVK
+266 KKRIKKAAKLPPLVK
-281 PVMDARMQE
+281 PELDATTQE
-290 LVGVLDK
+290 LVSVLEK

-304 YELDEQGLTSIDKR
+304 YELDEQGLTSVDKR

-330 TKVQRNIDKILSP
+330 TKVQRNIEKILSP
-343 LLTCNKLTLI
+343 LLTCEKLTLI
-353 YNEEAFEQNK
+353 YNDAAFEENK
-363 DNIDWLKRAG
+363 DDIEWLKRAG
-373 NLLQKERVGAD
+373 NLLQKERVGDD

-400 ETLYKI
+400 ETLYEL
-406 EPSAQAALNMAK
+406 EPSAQAALKMAK
-418 LGVNKSDWA
+418 LDVNKGDWA

-435 AIEQEEDLRRKANS
+435 AIEQEEDLRRKANT

-461 SLSSAKSNCLKAG
+461 ALSSAKSNCLKAG

-486 LATLYAE
+486 LATIYAD
-493 AAGTCGANA
+493 AAGSCGSNA

-516 SYARSIDPTVAT
+516 SYARSIDPSIAD

-556 KISIGCWVNETV
+556 KINIGCWINETV

>member
-1 MTNGSRNLD
+1 
-10 IDKNMMIMKRI
+10 MIMKRI
-21 LFVFGIILMSFSAE
+21 LFVFGILLMSFSVQ

-99 IKEAADDATKNA
+99 IKEASDDATKNV
-111 LIQELLGLYDAFA
+111 LIQELLSLYDAFA
-124 INFPK
+124 VHFPK
-129 EKSNALSSKAYHFY
+129 EKANALSSKAYHFY
-143 NYYRKNADSVSKAV
+143 NYYRKNSDSVSKAV
-157 VMFEEAK
+157 VMFEQAK
-164 ALLGDTMSVAHT
+164 SLLGDTMSVAHT

-214 NVQNYSMEL
+214 NVESYNIEL
-223 KADSVLD
+223 KADSVLE

-236 SIRPGVEVEKNAF
+236 SIRPTTEAAKAEF
-249 DAKLAIYDS
+249 DVTLAVYDS
-258 INAYNNSS
+258 TNAYNNSS
-266 NKRMKKAAKLPPLVK
+266 KKRLKKAAKLPPLVK
-281 PVMDARMQE
+281 PELDATTQE
-290 LVGVLDK
+290 LVSVLEK
-297 ADELRTK
+297 ADELKTK
-304 YELDEQGLTSIDKR
+304 YELDEQGLTSVDKR
-318 KISNNEIRLRNI
+318 KMSNNEIRLRNI
-330 TKVQRNIDKILSP
+330 TKVQRNIEKILSP

-363 DNIDWLKRAG
+363 DNVEWLKRAG
-373 NLLQKERVGAD
+373 NLLQKERMGDD

-400 ETLYKI
+400 ETLYEI

-435 AIEQEEDLRRKANS
+435 AIEQEEDLRRKANT

-461 SLSSAKSNCLKAG
+461 ALSSAKSNCLKAG

-481 SPYLY
+481 NPYLY
-486 LATLYAE
+486 LATIYAD
-493 AAGTCGANA
+493 AAGSCGSNA

-516 SYARSIDPTVAT
+516 SYARSIDPSIAD

-556 KISIGCWVNETV
+556 KINIGCWINEAV

>member
-1 MTNGSRNLD
+1 
-10 IDKNMMIMKRI
+10 MIMKRI
-21 LFVFGIILMSFSAE
+21 LFVFGILLMSFSAQ

-99 IKEAADDATKNA
+99 IKEASDDATKNA
-111 LIQELLGLYDAFA
+111 LIQELLSLYDAFA
-124 INFPK
+124 VHFPE
-129 EKSNALSSKAYHFY
+129 EKANAISSKAYHFY
-143 NYYRKNADSVSKAV
+143 NYYRKNSDSVSKAV

-164 ALLGDTMSVAHT
+164 SLLGDTMSVAHT

-214 NVQNYSMEL
+214 NVENYTIEL

-236 SIRPGVEVEKNAF
+236 SIRPATELAKAEF
-249 DAKLAIYDS
+249 DAKLAVYDS
-258 INAYNNSS
+258 TNAYNNSS
-266 NKRMKKAAKLPPLVK
+266 KKRIKKAAKLPPLVK
-281 PVMDARMQE
+281 PELDATTQE
-290 LVGVLDK
+290 LVSVLEK
-297 ADELRTK
+297 ADELKTK
-304 YELDEQGLTSIDKR
+304 YELDEKGLTSVDKR
-318 KISNNEIRLRNI
+318 KMSNNEIRLRNI
-330 TKVQRNIDKILSP
+330 TKVQRNIEKILSP

-353 YNEEAFEQNK
+353 YNEEAFEENK
-363 DNIDWLKRAG
+363 DNVEWLKRAG
-373 NLLQKERVGAD
+373 NLLQKERVGDD

-400 ETLYKI
+400 ETLYEI

-435 AIEQEEDLRRKANS
+435 AIEQEEDLRRKANT

-461 SLSSAKSNCLKAG
+461 ALSSAKSNCLKAG

-481 SPYLY
+481 NPYLY
-486 LATLYAE
+486 LATIYAD
-493 AAGTCGANA
+493 AAGSCGSNA

-516 SYARSIDPTVAT
+516 SYARSIDPSIAD

-556 KISIGCWVNETV
+556 KINIGCWINETV

>member
-1 MTNGSRNLD
+1 
-10 IDKNMMIMKRI
+10 MKRI
-21 LFVFGIILMSFSAE
+21 LFVLGILLISLTTQ

-68 EAYDAWKALYETC
+68 EAYDAWKSLYETC

-99 IKEAADDATKNA
+99 IKEAGDDASKNA
-111 LIQELLGLYDAFA
+111 LIQELLGLYDTFA
-124 INFPK
+124 VHFPE
-129 EKSNALSSKAYHFY
+129 EKSNAMSSKAYHFY

-164 ALLGDTMSVAHT
+164 SLLGDTMSVAHT

-200 NSVLVTLEFNFNTF
+200 NSVLVSLEFNFNTF
-214 NVQNYSMEL
+214 NVENYNIEL

-236 SIRPGVEVEKNAF
+236 SIRPSAEA
-249 DAKLAIYDS
+249 AKAAYQAEMAVYDS
-258 INAYNNSS
+258 TNAYNNSS
-266 NKRMKKAAKLPPLVK
+266 KKRMKQAAKLPPLVK
-281 PVMDARMQE
+281 PEMERGAQE
-290 LVGVLDK
+290 LVSVIEK
-297 ADELRTK
+297 ADELKTK
-304 YELDEQGLTSIDKR
+304 YELDEQGLTSVDKR

-330 TKVQRNIDKILSP
+330 TKVQRNIEKILSP
-343 LLTCNKLTLI
+343 LLTCEKLTLI
-353 YNEEAFEQNK
+353 YNDAAFEENK
-363 DNIDWLKRAG
+363 DDIEWLKRAG
-373 NLLQKERVGAD
+373 NLLQKERVGED

-400 ETLYKI
+400 ETLYEI

-418 LGVNKSDWA
+418 LGVNKGDWA

-449 YMGLAYVNQKMG
+449 YMGLAYVNQKLG
-461 SLSSAKSNCLKAG
+461 SLSAAKVICMKAG
-474 QLRKNWG
+474 QLRKDWG
-481 SPYLY
+481 NPYLY

-516 SYARSIDPTVAT
+516 SYARSIDPSVAS

-556 KISIGCWVNETV
+556 KINIGCWINETV

>member
-1 MTNGSRNLD
+1 
-10 IDKNMMIMKRI
+10 MKRI
-21 LFVFGIILMSFSAE
+21 LFVFGILLMSYSAQ

-99 IKEAADDATKNA
+99 IKEASDDATKNA
-111 LIQELLGLYDAFA
+111 LIQELLSLYDAFA
-124 INFPK
+124 VHFPK
-129 EKSNALSSKAYHFY
+129 EKANAISSKAYHFY
-143 NYYRKNADSVSKAV
+143 NYYRKNSDSVSKAV

-164 ALLGDTMSVAHT
+164 SLLGDTMSVAHT

-214 NVQNYSMEL
+214 NVENYNIEL

-236 SIRPGVEVEKNAF
+236 SIRPATEAAKAKF
-249 DAKLAIYDS
+249 DATLAVYDS
-258 INAYNNSS
+258 TNAYNNSS
-266 NKRMKKAAKLPPLVK
+266 KKRLKKAAKLPPLVK
-281 PVMDARMQE
+281 PELDATTQE
-290 LVGVLDK
+290 LVSVLEK
-297 ADELRTK
+297 ADELKTK
-304 YELDEQGLTSIDKR
+304 YELDEQGLTSVDKR
-318 KISNNEIRLRNI
+318 KMSNNEIRLRNI
-330 TKVQRNIDKILSP
+330 TKVQRNIEKILSP

-363 DNIDWLKRAG
+363 DNVEWLKRAG
-373 NLLQKERVGAD
+373 NLLQKERLGDD

-400 ETLYKI
+400 ETLYEI

-435 AIEQEEDLRRKANS
+435 AIEQEEDLRRKANT

-461 SLSSAKSNCLKAG
+461 ALSSAKSNCLKAG

-481 SPYLY
+481 NPYLY
-486 LATLYAE
+486 LATIYAD
-493 AAGTCGANA
+493 AAGSCGSNA

-516 SYARSIDPTVAT
+516 SYARSIDPSIAD
-528 KAAKLISAYSQQIPD
+528 KAAKLISAYSQQIPE

-556 KISIGCWVNETV
+556 KITIGCWINEAV

>member
-1 MTNGSRNLD
+1 
-10 IDKNMMIMKRI
+10 MKRI
-21 LFVFGIILMSFSAE
+21 LFVFGILLMSFSVQ

-57 MGSYYQSKDYA
+57 MGSYYQSMDYA

-99 IKEAADDATKNA
+99 IKETNDDAAKNV
-111 LIQELLGLYDAFA
+111 LIQELLALYDAFA
-124 INFPK
+124 LHFPE
-129 EKSNALSSKAYHFY
+129 EKANAMSSKAYHFY
-143 NYYRKNADSVSKAV
+143 NYYKKDADSISKAV
-157 VMFEEAK
+157 VMFDEAK
-164 ALLGDTMSVAHT
+164 SLLGDTMSVAHT

-200 NSVLVTLEFNFNTF
+200 NSVLVSLEFNFNTF
-214 NVQNYSMEL
+214 NVENYTIEL
-223 KADSVLD
+223 KADSVLG

-236 SIRPGVEVEKNAF
+236 SIRPTAEA
-249 DAKLAIYDS
+249 AKAAYDLELAAYDS
-258 INAYNNSS
+258 TNAYNNSS
-266 NKRMKKAAKLPPLVK
+266 KKRMKQAAKLPPLVK
-281 PVMDARMQE
+281 PEMDATTQA
-290 LVGVLDK
+290 LVSVLEK
-297 ADELRTK
+297 ADELKTK
-304 YELDEQGLTSIDKR
+304 YELDEQGLTSVDKR

-330 TKVQRNIDKILSP
+330 TKVQSNIEKILSP
-343 LLTCNKLTLI
+343 LLTCDKLTLI

-363 DNIDWLKRAG
+363 DNIEWLKRAG
-373 NLLQKERVGAD
+373 NLLQKERVGD
-384 GELTSCT
+384 NGEMTSCT

-400 ETLYKI
+400 ETLYEI

-461 SLSSAKSNCLKAG
+461 ALSAAKSNCLKAG
-474 QLRKNWG
+474 QLRKDWG
-481 SPYLY
+481 NPYLY

-516 SYARSIDPTVAT
+516 SYARSIDPSIAN
-528 KAAKLISAYSQQIPD
+528 KAAKLISAYTQQIPD

-556 KISIGCWVNETV
+556 KINIGCWINETV

>member
-1 MTNGSRNLD
+1 
-10 IDKNMMIMKRI
+10 MKRI
-21 LFVFGIILMSFSAE
+21 LFVFGILLMSFSAQ

-99 IKEAADDATKNA
+99 IKETNDDAAKNV
-111 LIQELLGLYDAFA
+111 LIQELLALYDAFA
-124 INFPK
+124 LHFPE
-129 EKSNALSSKAYHFY
+129 EKANAMSSKAYHFY
-143 NYYRKNADSVSKAV
+143 DYYKKDADSISKAV
-157 VMFEEAK
+157 VMFDEAK
-164 ALLGDTMSVAHT
+164 SLLGDTMSVAHT

-200 NSVLVTLEFNFNTF
+200 NSVLVSLEFNFNTF
-214 NVQNYSMEL
+214 NVENYTIEL
-223 KADSVLD
+223 KADSVLG

-236 SIRPGVEVEKNAF
+236 SIRPTAEA
-249 DAKLAIYDS
+249 AKASYDLELAAYDS
-258 INAYNNSS
+258 TNAYNNSS
-266 NKRMKKAAKLPPLVK
+266 KKRMKQAAKLPPLVK
-281 PVMDARMQE
+281 PEMDATTQA
-290 LVGVLDK
+290 LVSVLEK
-297 ADELRTK
+297 ADELKTK
-304 YELDEQGLTSIDKR
+304 YELDEQGLTSVDKL

-330 TKVQRNIDKILSP
+330 TKVQSNIEKILSP
-343 LLTCNKLTLI
+343 LLTCDKLTLI

-363 DNIDWLKRAG
+363 DNIEWLKRAG
-373 NLLQKERVGAD
+373 NLLQKERVGD
-384 GELTSCT
+384 NGEMTSCT

-400 ETLYKI
+400 ETLYEI

-461 SLSSAKSNCLKAG
+461 ALSAAKSNCLKAG
-474 QLRKNWG
+474 QLRKDWG
-481 SPYLY
+481 NPYLY

-516 SYARSIDPTVAT
+516 SYARSIDPSIAN
-528 KAAKLISAYSQQIPD
+528 KAAKLISAYTQQIPD

-556 KISIGCWVNETV
+556 KINIGCWINETV

>member
-1 MTNGSRNLD
+1 
-10 IDKNMMIMKRI
+10 MKRI

-214 NVQNYSMEL
+214 NVQNYSTEL

-281 PVMDARMQE
+281 PVMDARTQE

-418 LGVNKSDWA
+418 LGVNESNWA

>member
-1 MTNGSRNLD
+1 
-10 IDKNMMIMKRI
+10 MKRI
-21 LFVFGIILMSFSAE
+21 LFVFGILLMSFSVQ

-99 IKEAADDATKNA
+99 IKEASDDATKNV
-111 LIQELLGLYDAFA
+111 LIQELLSLYDAFA
-124 INFPK
+124 VHFPK
-129 EKSNALSSKAYHFY
+129 EKANALSSKAYHFY
-143 NYYRKNADSVSKAV
+143 NYYRKNSDSVSKAV
-157 VMFEEAK
+157 VMFEQAK
-164 ALLGDTMSVAHT
+164 SLLGDTMSVAHT

-214 NVQNYSMEL
+214 NVESYNIEL
-223 KADSVLD
+223 KADSVLE

-236 SIRPGVEVEKNAF
+236 SIRPTTEAAKAEF
-249 DAKLAIYDS
+249 DATLAVYDS
-258 INAYNNSS
+258 TNAYNNSS
-266 NKRMKKAAKLPPLVK
+266 KKRLKKAAKLPPLVK
-281 PVMDARMQE
+281 PELDATTQE
-290 LVGVLDK
+290 LVSVLEK
-297 ADELRTK
+297 ADELKTK
-304 YELDEQGLTSIDKR
+304 YELDEQGLTSVDKR
-318 KISNNEIRLRNI
+318 KMSNNEIRLRNI
-330 TKVQRNIDKILSP
+330 TKVQRNIEKILSP

-363 DNIDWLKRAG
+363 DNVEWLKRAG
-373 NLLQKERVGAD
+373 NLLQKERMGDD

-400 ETLYKI
+400 ETLYEI

-435 AIEQEEDLRRKANS
+435 AIEQEEDLRRKANT

-461 SLSSAKSNCLKAG
+461 ALSSAKSNCLKAG

-481 SPYLY
+481 NPYLY
-486 LATLYAE
+486 LATIYAD
-493 AAGTCGANA
+493 AAGSCGSNA

-516 SYARSIDPTVAT
+516 SYARSIDPSIAD

-556 KISIGCWVNETV
+556 KINIGCWINEAV